1 MIFFTEN
8 KITPLNLNP
17 RKRPRRQDW
26 NGELVENGMF
36 YFSRRNL
43 ILNGVIQGGR

>member
-1 MIFFTEN
+1 MFFPTEN
-8 KITPLNLNP
+8 KIMPLNFNP
-17 RKRPRRQDW
+17 RKRPRRQDL

-36 YFSRRNL
+36 YFTRRNL